1 MANEIV
7 AVDRWFHAVLTAD
20 VTLAGLVGAKAYGHT
35 VPPEA
40 APPYLF
46 WTIASPGIDLSTVNA
61 TRIWTNPL
69 YAVRYVAQMESFV
82 ALEGGA
88 AAIDVALHRA
98 SGSNVSG
105 TIVGCVR
112 EGPFAMPEI
121 RQDGS
126 ELRHLGGLYRVFVQ

>member
-20 VTLAGLVGAKAYGHT
+20 GTLAGLVGTRAYGHT

-40 APPYLF
+40 TLPFVF
-46 WTIASPGIDLSTVNA
+46 WTMVSAGNDLSTVNA
-61 TRIWTNPL
+61 TRIWTDPL
-69 YAVRYVAQMESFV
+69 YAVRYVADVESFV
-82 ALEGGA
+82 ALETGA
-88 AAIDVALHRA
+88 AAIDAALHRA

-121 RQDGS
+121 RQDGAQ
-126 ELRHLGGLYRVFVQ
+126 LRHLGGLYRVFVQ